1 MYHWYIWKCL
11 LKIIDKKSKLFFY
24 VFDWVNDH
32 FGDSTLIWFVNI
44 IKMIDQKKITDHF
57 EVSNSKAGSRLG
69 DLHHHQRQ
77 GPRPGQTRKRWCIE
91 IHMMIM
97 AVIPMLNVSIQMPIA
112 DAVNNIGLWWLILV
126 PRGIV
131 FDWEIHQK
139 CTSQETNGIW
149 FFLWKIDWICWH
161 KIIIN
166 KKMFQIAHQWSERL
180 LLMSTDIREITLQ
193 S

>member
-1 MYHWYIWKCL
+1 MFLTGSMIILVIPRWYD
-11 LKIIDKKSKLFFY
+11 LKILFRWLIKKRSLIILRFPIPKRAAGLVIFTTTSTKAQDLDKP
-24 VFDWVNDH
+24 
-32 FGDSTLIWFVNI
+32 
-44 IKMIDQKKITDHF
+44 
-57 EVSNSKAGSRLG
+57 E
-69 DLHHHQRQ
+69 
-77 GPRPGQTRKRWCIE
+77 KRWCIE
-91 IHMMIM
+91 IQMMIM
-97 AVIPMLNVSIQMPIA
+97 AVIPMLNVSIQLPIA

-180 LLMSTDIREITLQ
+180 LLMSTDLRETTLQ